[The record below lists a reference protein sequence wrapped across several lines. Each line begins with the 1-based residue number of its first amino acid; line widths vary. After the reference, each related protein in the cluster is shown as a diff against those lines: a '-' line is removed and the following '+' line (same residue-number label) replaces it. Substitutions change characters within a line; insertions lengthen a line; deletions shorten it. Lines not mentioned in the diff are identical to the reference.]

1 MPQGIS
7 NHDILLSRSH
17 IMNILITSKD
27 TIKLDDSMN
36 INVEYLSE
44 LGLSS
49 IDEIEDKYDVIVG
62 GFELKKFNFS
72 KLVNLKFI
80 QLISS
85 GYDYIDLDKNSNVML
100 SNARGVYSNA
110 IAEWVLSALLME
122 IKEFRTIF
130 KQQIEKRWDRTLKS
144 QDLKDRRIVVFGTG
158 SIGSEVARLLK
169 LLGVQVDG
177 VNSNGRYIEGFNKT
191 LSLSQSKRM
200 MNNYD
205 ILIFC
210 LPSNHETKNF
220 LNETSILE
228 LNTGSIVINIG
239 RGDLISKE
247 AILKR
252 SDVRFILD
260 VHHIEPL
267 PADSELWNLD
277 NLLVSPHIS
286 FYSKEYVESL
296 KDLIQINI
304 SNLMDNKEV
313 VNRVK

>member
-17 IMNILITSKD
+17 IMNILITTKD
-27 TIKLDDSMN
+27 VIKLDYSMN
-36 INVEYLSE
+36 VNVEYLSD

-49 IDEIEDKYDVIVG
+49 IEEIEDRYDVIVG

-72 KLVNLKFI
+72 KLLNLKFI

-85 GYDYIDLDKNSNVML
+85 GYDYIDLDNNPNVML

-110 IAEWVLSALLME
+110 IAEWILSALLME

-144 QDLKDRRIVVFGTG
+144 QDLKDKRIVVFGTG
-158 SIGSEVARLLK
+158 SIGSEVARLLN

-177 VNSNGRYIEGFNKT
+177 VNSNGRYIDGFKKT
-191 LSLSQSKRM
+191 LSLSQSKTM
-200 MNNYD
+200 MSDYD

-210 LPSNHETKNF
+210 LPSNNETKNF
-220 LNETSILE
+220 LNESSILE
-228 LNTGSIVINIG
+228 LNSGSIVINVG

-267 PADSELWNLD
+267 PIDSELWNLD
-277 NLLVSPHIS
+277 NLLISPHIS
-286 FYSKEYVESL
+286 FYSSEYVKSL

-304 SNLMDNKEV
+304 SNLLDNKEV

>member
-17 IMNILITSKD
+17 IMNILITTKD
-27 TIKLDDSMN
+27 VIKLDYSMN
-36 INVEYLSE
+36 INVEYLSD

-49 IDEIEDKYDVIVG
+49 IEEIEDKYDVIVG

-72 KLVNLKFI
+72 KLLNLKFI

-85 GYDYIDLDKNSNVML
+85 GYDYIDLDNNPNVML

-158 SIGSEVARLLK
+158 SIGSEVARLLN

-177 VNSNGRYIEGFNKT
+177 VNSNGRYIDGFKKT
-191 LSLSQSKRM
+191 LSLSQSRTM
-200 MNNYD
+200 MSDYD

-210 LPSNHETKNF
+210 LPSNNETKNF
-220 LNETSILE
+220 LNESSILE
-228 LNTGSIVINIG
+228 LNSGSIVINVG

-267 PADSELWNLD
+267 PIDSELWNLD
-277 NLLVSPHIS
+277 NLLISPHIS
-286 FYSKEYVESL
+286 FYSSEYVESL

-304 SNLMDNKEV
+304 SNLLDNKEV

>member
-17 IMNILITSKD
+17 IMNILITTKD
-27 TIKLDDSMN
+27 TIKLDYSIN

-44 LGLSS
+44 LGLST
-49 IDEIEDKYDVIVG
+49 IEEIEDKYDVIVG
-62 GFELKKFNFS
+62 GFELKKLNFS
-72 KLVNLKFI
+72 KFLNLKFI
-80 QLISS
+80 QLISA

-100 SNARGVYSNA
+100 SNARGVYSSA

-158 SIGSEVARLLK
+158 SIGCEVARLLK

-177 VNSNGRYIEGFNKT
+177 VNSNGRYIEGFDKT
-191 LSLSQSKRM
+191 LSLSQSKTM
-200 MNNYD
+200 MSDYD
-205 ILIFC
+205 ILVFC
-210 LPSNHETKNF
+210 LPSNNETKDF
-220 LNETSILE
+220 LNESSILE
-228 LNTGSIVINIG
+228 LNSGSIVINVG

-260 VHHIEPL
+260 VHHIEPI
-267 PADSELWNLD
+267 PIDSELWNLD
-277 NLLVSPHIS
+277 NLLISPHIS

-304 SNLMDNKEV
+304 LNLLDSKEV
-313 VNRVK
+313 INRVK